1 MSSPQRVRADDD
13 PKVEPMPHLQ
23 NSRASRRAAAE
34 ASAPSTMRRPMIGL
48 AAGAAI
54 FAAVAAGIVYAP
66 AALGAV
72 PSETALEEAADAVE
86 DGKRALVNAQALNTA
101 VLASEVQPGSVS
113 TAVDFVALRSNVNT
127 LSDTDGLNAD
137 RVAELTAVVDHEAD
151 AVQGHTSAL
160 QNALTTAKEMKVAE
174 DARLKAE
181 AERIA
186 AEKAAKKAAEDAR
199 RAAEAQ
205 AAANTPDGAKA
216 TARAMA
222 AERYGWGEG
231 EFSCL
236 VSLWTKE
243 SGWDYQAYNPNGGA
257 TGIPQSLPGDKMA
270 AAGSDWRTNATTQIS
285 WGLDYIQ
292 RAYGSPCAAWGHSQA
307 VNWY

>member
-1 MSSPQRVRADDD
+1 
-13 PKVEPMPHLQ
+13 MPHLQ
-23 NSRASRRAAAE
+23 ISRASRRAAAT
-34 ASAPSTMRRPMIGL
+34 APAPSTKRRPMIGL

-54 FAAVAAGIVYAP
+54 LAGVAAGIVYAP

-86 DGKRALVNAQALNTA
+86 DGKLALVNAQALNTV
-101 VLASEVQPGSVS
+101 VLASEVQPGSVA
-113 TAVDFVALRSNVNT
+113 TAVDFVELRSNVNT
-127 LSDTDGLNAD
+127 LSDTNGLSAD
-137 RVAELTAVVDHEAD
+137 RVAELTAAVAREAD

-186 AEKAAKKAAEDAR
+186 AEKAAKKAVEDAR

-205 AAANTPDGAKA
+205 AAANTPEGAKA

-270 AAGSDWRTNATTQIS
+270 TAGSDWRTNATTQIS

>member
-1 MSSPQRVRADDD
+1 
-13 PKVEPMPHLQ
+13 
-23 NSRASRRAAAE
+23 
-34 ASAPSTMRRPMIGL
+34 MIGL

-54 FAAVAAGIVYAP
+54 LAAVAAGIVYAP

-86 DGKRALVNAQALNTA
+86 DGKLALVNAQALNTV
-101 VLASEVQPGSVS
+101 VLASEVQPGSVA
-113 TAVDFVALRSNVNT
+113 TAVDFVELRSNVNT
-127 LSDTDGLNAD
+127 LSDTDGLSAD
-137 RVAELTAVVDHEAD
+137 RVAELTAAVDREAD
-151 AVQGHTSAL
+151 AVQGRTSAL

-270 AAGSDWRTNATTQIS
+270 TAGSDWRTNATTQIS

>member
-1 MSSPQRVRADDD
+1 
-13 PKVEPMPHLQ
+13 MPHLQ
-23 NSRASRRAAAE
+23 ISRASRRAVATP
-34 ASAPSTMRRPMIGL
+34 SAPSTKRRPMIGL

-54 FAAVAAGIVYAP
+54 LAAVAAGIVYAP

-86 DGKRALVNAQALNTA
+86 DGKLALVNAQALNTV
-101 VLASEVQPGSVS
+101 VLASEVQPGSVA
-113 TAVDFVALRSNVNT
+113 TAVDFVELRSNVNT
-127 LSDTDGLNAD
+127 LSDTDGLSAD
-137 RVAELTAVVDHEAD
+137 RVAELTAAVDREAD
-151 AVQGHTSAL
+151 AVQGRTSAL

-205 AAANTPDGAKA
+205 AAANTPEGAKA

-270 AAGSDWRTNATTQIS
+270 TAGSDWRTNATTQIS

>member
-1 MSSPQRVRADDD
+1 
-13 PKVEPMPHLQ
+13 
-23 NSRASRRAAAE
+23 
-34 ASAPSTMRRPMIGL
+34 MIGL

-54 FAAVAAGIVYAP
+54 LAGVAAGIVYAP

-86 DGKRALVNAQALNTA
+86 DGKLALVNAQALNTV
-101 VLASEVQPGSVS
+101 VLASEVQPGSVA
-113 TAVDFVALRSNVNT
+113 TAVDFVELRSNVKT
-127 LSDTDGLNAD
+127 LSDTDGLSAE
-137 RVAELTAVVDHEAD
+137 RVAELTAAVDRETD

-160 QNALTTAKEMKVAE
+160 QNALATAKELKVAE

-270 AAGSDWRTNATTQIS
+270 TAGSDWRTNATTQIS

>member
-1 MSSPQRVRADDD
+1 
-13 PKVEPMPHLQ
+13 MPHLQ
-23 NSRASRRAAAE
+23 ISRASRRAAAT
-34 ASAPSTMRRPMIGL
+34 ASAPSTKRRPMIGL

-54 FAAVAAGIVYAP
+54 LAGVAAGIVYAP

-86 DGKRALVNAQALNTA
+86 DGKLALVNAQALNTV
-101 VLASEVQPGSVS
+101 VLASEVQPGSVA
-113 TAVDFVALRSNVNT
+113 TAVDFVELRSNVNT
-127 LSDTDGLNAD
+127 LSDTDGLSAD
-137 RVAELTAVVDHEAD
+137 RIAELTAAVDREAD

-160 QNALTTAKEMKVAE
+160 QNALATAKELKVAE

-270 AAGSDWRTNATTQIS
+270 TAGSDWRTNATTQIS

>member
-1 MSSPQRVRADDD
+1 
-13 PKVEPMPHLQ
+13 MPHLQ
-23 NSRASRRAAAE
+23 ISRASRRAAAT
-34 ASAPSTMRRPMIGL
+34 ASAPSTKRRPMSWL

-54 FAAVAAGIVYAP
+54 LAGVAAGIVYAP

-86 DGKRALVNAQALNTA
+86 DGKLALVNAQALNTV
-101 VLASEVQPGSVS
+101 VLASEVQPGSVA
-113 TAVDFVALRSNVNT
+113 TAVDFVELRSNVNT
-127 LSDTDGLNAD
+127 LSDTDGLSAD
-137 RVAELTAVVDHEAD
+137 RVAELTAAVDREAD
-151 AVQGHTSAL
+151 AVQGRTSAL
-160 QNALTTAKEMKVAE
+160 QNALATAKEMKVAE

-270 AAGSDWRTNATTQIS
+270 TAGSDWRTNATTQIS